1 MTRGVLRPPGRTRR
15 EAAAGAAVMDG
26 SGEQPRGGGEAGG
39 RRAGGR
45 ASPQPTDPTIPPAG
59 VGPCDR
65 QALRHRNSR
74 VRRCQPPPTPSPGV
88 PGSPASA
95 SRSLPAWC
103 SLTPKERENPIIQA
117 LGAGPGLSPAPLPG
131 GRGGSPLSRLRPEV
145 WTLEVFP
152 QPSPPA
158 RCSHAVSASHKLFQT
173 RQERGPRGALAF
185 RNPQSKTK
193 PE

>member
-88 PGSPASA
+88 PDSPASA

-103 SLTPKERENPIIQA
+103 SLAPKERENPIIQA
-117 LGAGPGLSPAPLPG
+117 PGAGPGLSPAPLPG
-131 GRGGSPLSRLRPEV
+131 GRGGSPLSRLRPGV

-158 RCSHAVSASHKLFQT
+158 PGRMKVNRPRTPASFFIGDSVAWAPTSLY
-173 RQERGPRGALAF
+173 L
-185 RNPQSKTK
+185 
-193 PE
+193 